1 MTRRHEPNELKKLLS
16 KACDS
21 VRNEVG
27 VGKVASYIPA
37 LARVN
42 PEKFGAAIITVDG
55 ETALYGDAQEAF
67 SIQSISKVF
76 SLTLALNKVGDHLW
90 TRVGREPSGNAFNS
104 IVQLE
109 KERGIP
115 RNPLVNAGALAVTDI
130 LLQGKS
136 IASCKDELLGFIHRV
151 SGDPSIHFDQE
162 VARSELETA
171 NRNASLAHFMKSF
184 NNIEHS
190 VEDVLQV
197 YCNHCA
203 ISMSC
208 EQLARSFLFLSQN
221 GQDPLSRER
230 IVSEQRA
237 RRINS
242 IMMLCGH
249 YDASGDFAFR
259 VGLPGKSGVGG
270 GIVVVVP
277 DVATIAVWSPCLNS
291 NGNSHAGS
299 AALEAIARETQWNI
313 L

>member
-1 MTRRHEPNELKKLLS
+1 MAKRHELTELNELLAQ
-16 KACDS
+16 ACDS
-21 VRNEVG
+21 VRGEVG
-27 VGKVASYIPA
+27 IGKVASYIPA
-37 LARVN
+37 LARVSPN
-42 PEKFGAAIITVDG
+42 KFGAAIMAVGGDV
-55 ETALYGDAQEAF
+55 ALYGDAQEAF

-76 SLTLALNKVGDHLW
+76 SLTLALNKVGDQLW
-90 TRVGREPSGNAFNS
+90 SRVGREPSGNAFNS

-115 RNPLVNAGALAVTDI
+115 RNPLVNAGALVVTD
-130 LLQGKS
+130 LLLKNHS
-136 IASCKDELLGFIHRV
+136 PESCKTELLNFIQRT
-151 SGDPSIHFDQE
+151 SNDPSITFDDE

-197 YCNHCA
+197 YCNHCS
-203 ISMSC
+203 ITMNC

-221 GQDPLSRER
+221 GRDPLSGEQ

-277 DVATIAVWSPCLNS
+277 DVATIAVWSPCLNN

-299 AALEAIARETQWNI
+299 AALEAIARVTQWNI

>member
-130 LLQGKS
+130 LLQGQS
-136 IASCKDELLGFIHRV
+136 IESCKAQLRGFIHRV
-151 SGDPSIHFDQE
+151 SGDPSIHFDEE

-197 YCNHCA
+197 YCHHCA

-221 GQDPLSRER
+221 GQDPLSREQ